1 MKNQRIS
8 HALVIMVFGTFFGLL
23 CSTLMNIALPT
34 FMNVFHISEA
44 QVQWVTNGYM
54 LVNALMIP
62 VSSFL
67 IKRFPFKN
75 LFIIF
80 SGIFLL
86 GTIIGAIA
94 WSFNLVVVART
105 TS

>member
-1 MKNQRIS
+1 MENQRIR
-8 HALVIMVFGTFFGLL
+8 HALIIMVFGTFFGLL

-75 LFIIF
+75 LFHCLF
-80 SGIFLL
+80 WNFPHRDDCRSSSLEL
-86 GTIIGAIA
+86 
-94 WSFNLVVVART
+94 
-105 TS
+105 